1 MNKTRPRRSE
11 FIRLRLTPE
20 ERRIIQEINFA
31 EFSNISE
38 HVRRSLLFY
47 ANMNYPNLIK
57 NNRITT
63 E

>member
-1 MNKTRPRRSE
+1 MNKTRSRRSQS
-11 FIRLRLTPE
+11 IRLRLTPQE
-20 ERRIIQEINFA
+20 FQIIQTINIA

-57 NNRITT
+57 NKRITN

>member
-20 ERRIIQEINFA
+20 ERQIIENINA
-31 EFSNISE
+31 SDYTNVSE

-57 NNRITT
+57 NKRITN